1 MPVKFLGQGLTT
13 IALALAAFVPSSC
26 SKPVLTGQAKP
37 DPTLDS
43 SEGQGTLMLSK
54 TSFPTGAERLVLKI
68 SSNAPG
74 IDEQKN
80 AFPCND
86 YGEQEIFGGMGLK
99 PRMEQAREIPPP
111 EDCYKTSHFDDF
123 DRAERLVEV
132 QRGEDV
138 KPIRLLVGPYL
149 VKAEFFDESSNLIY
163 KGSAEFDIA
172 DGQQTMVNILL
183 KKVESGDVSI
193 DFEVE
198 KPSALP
204 PEIPVDI
211 VAIYE
216 GSSRHNITENVR
228 VRVPDTSMVLSL
240 TSYESVNWQIIGG
253 ANLKRIILSGYEK
266 QTASHSTNATVTSYC
281 HESGCSERSY
291 LSFDSISSYGSR
303 SECDGGWFYNMRC
316 PQKKILLNWLKT
328 TALGVQNISIR
339 SEQGAYTAPKGGF
352 NLP

>member
-1 MPVKFLGQGLTT
+1 MPFKFLGQGLTS
-13 IALALAAFVPSSC
+13 IALLLALMPLSC
-26 SKPVLTGQAKP
+26 SKQVLTGQAKA

-43 SEGQGTLMLSK
+43 RDGEGLLMLSK
-54 TSFPTGAERLVLKI
+54 TSFPTGAARLVLKI
-68 SSNAPG
+68 SSIASE

-80 AFPCND
+80 AFRCND
-86 YGEQEIFGGMGLK
+86 HVDQGVFGGLGLK
-99 PRMEQAREIPPP
+99 QGMELAREIPPP
-111 EDCYKTSHFDDF
+111 DDCYKTPRFDDS
-123 DRAERLVEV
+123 DRGERLVEV

-149 VKAEFFDESSNLIY
+149 VRAEFFDESSNLIY

-172 DGQQTMVNILL
+172 DGQQTMVKILL

-198 KPSALP
+198 KPSGPLLGV
-204 PEIPVDI
+204 PVDI

-216 GSSRHNITENVR
+216 GSSRHDITENVR
-228 VRVPDTSMVLSL
+228 VRVPDTAVILSL

-266 QTASHSTNATVTSYC
+266 QTASHSTKATVTSYC
-281 HESGCSERSY
+281 YENGCSERSY
-291 LSFDSISSYGSR
+291 PSFDSRSSYGSR
-303 SECDGGWFYNMRC
+303 SECDGGWFYNMKC

-339 SEQGAYTAPKGGF
+339 SEQGAYTAPNGGF